1 MTHMGGEWGWQGDR
15 GQAMAGGYAV
25 AQPGGRGITSQSPSV
40 CPAGPGE
47 EKEHKEEP
55 CGRADG
61 LRVIKAIK
69 SVSGVRRGGGSSL
82 QLMNGEWR
90 GRGLFKGLLP
100 GFGVG
105 VELNGVTGGRE
116 TVTKGAL
123 GSADKSRCVSCLSA
137 VCGLGSAC
145 WHGWQRRPE
154 TCPW

>member
-69 SVSGVRRGGGSSL
+69 SVSGVRRGGGFFAAANERGVARPGPL
-82 QLMNGEWR
+82 QRAPARLR
-90 GRGLFKGLLP
+90 GGC
-100 GFGVG
+100 GVKWG
-105 VELNGVTGGRE
+105 HGRE
-116 TVTKGAL
+116 GDSDE
-123 GSADKSRCVSCLSA
+123 GGPW
-137 VCGLGSAC
+137 VC
-145 WHGWQRRPE
+145 R
-154 TCPW
+154 